1 MAFTIMTQGSF
12 TSTGVGQK
20 INLPSSADYF
30 RVQNLTQLA
39 TTQATGRGVMFE
51 WYNGLTADDNAIK
64 WSKTNSTSAM
74 NLSLATSGGF
84 TYVTTSPIVEPQAA
98 NAITAITAAGPA
110 VVSQT
115 NTYSEGDF
123 LRIYNTTGMLQISG
137 MIFQISSVS
146 GSGYTLT
153 GLDAS
158 GFAAPGTAGNTRRVS
173 KYAAVEPEYLYITD
187 ISQAQQAVVTFSVD
201 PSLFYVVGMKMYF
214 SVPSSFGMAEMN
226 RLTGTIVDVDST
238 NYQVT
243 VDINSSAFT
252 AFAFPASTASPTAQ
266 LWAVAAPA
274 GAQTSYDPNTMV
286 QTGYNFTL
294 QPFHTGQFTP
304 YMFLAAGAQSPA
316 GSAND
321 IIAWQAFKQE

>member
-12 TSTGVGQK
+12 TSTGLGQK

-51 WYNGLTADDNAIK
+51 WYNGLTADDNAIE
-64 WSKTNSTSAM
+64 WSKTNSTNAM
-74 NLSLATSGGF
+74 NLSLVTSGGF
-84 TYVTTSPIVEPQAA
+84 TYVTTAPTVEAQAP
-98 NAITAITAAGPA
+98 NAITAITNAGPA

-123 LRIYNTTGMLQISG
+123 LRIYGTTGMLQISG

-146 GSGYTLT
+146 GSGYTLN

-158 GFAAPGTAGNTRRVS
+158 GFAAAATAGYTRRIS
-173 KYAAVEPEYLYITD
+173 KYAAVEPQYLYITN
-187 ISQAQQAVVTFSVD
+187 ISQAAQAVVTFSVD
-201 PSLFYVVGMKMYF
+201 PSIFYVVGMKMYF
-214 SVPSSFGMAEMN
+214 SIPSSFGMVEMQG
-226 RLTGTIVDVDST
+226 LTGTIVAVDST
-238 NYQVT
+238 DYQVT

-252 AFAFPASTASPTAQ
+252 AFAFPASSASPTAQ

-274 GAQTSYDPNTMV
+274 GAQTSYDPNTMI

-304 YMFLAAGAQSPA
+304 YIYLSGGAQSPA
-316 GSAND
+316 GSSGD
-321 IIAWQAFKQE
+321 VIVWQAFKQE